1 MKIKALHEEKG
12 RLIGELNALQTAIN
26 AEQRSMS
33 ETEKTRFN
41 EIDARLDS
49 INLEVSDL
57 EKLQKRA
64 AEKIASAPVYGAAS
78 SSEKNERNE
87 MAAKYSFK
95 RAVEMAATGRRE
107 GVEFEMHQEAAA
119 EFQRAGVSVA
129 AHSVLLPSD
138 VFKRDMTATGGS
150 PAGTEGGYNIQ
161 TNVGGIIDVLLPS
174 TVLANLG
181 VTRFDNLTG
190 NLDLPQ
196 ASTQPSA
203 GWNTENGT
211 ATEKSPAFG
220 KVSFSPK
227 RLAAFI
233 QVSNQLLRQSS
244 NSIDAYVRQYLVN
257 AMAQELEKAAIKGG
271 GSNEPTGIIGNAN
284 VNVIYAGGAASNATN
299 ANGAA
304 IVWADV
310 VNAMKAVENSNAMG
324 QAYLTNPLVKAAL
337 QTTPRQ
343 STGVEGNFILQSGA
357 GELNGYPMAV
367 TTNVPSNLSKG
378 SANDLSAMIFG
389 DFSKLAIASWGG
401 MELTVDPFSGATAG
415 LTNMVLNSY
424 MDVNL
429 LQPKAF
435 AVCKDIDA

>member
-12 RLIGELNALQTAIN
+12 RLIEELNALQNSIN
-26 AEQRSMS
+26 TEARSMTD
-33 ETEKTRFN
+33 TEKTRFN
-41 EIDARLDS
+41 EIDSRLEGIGS
-49 INLEVSDL
+49 EIETL

-64 AEKIASAPVYGAAS
+64 AEKVVSAPVYGSAS
-78 SSEKNERNE
+78 TSDKTERQKLVNE
-87 MAAKYSFK
+87 YSFK
-95 RAVEMAATGRRE
+95 RAIEQATTGRRE
-107 GVEFEMHQEAAA
+107 GVEFEMHKEAAN
-119 EFQRAGVSVA
+119 EFQRAGVSVS
-129 AHSVLLPSD
+129 AHSVLIPSD
-138 VFKRDMTATGGS
+138 AFKRDMTATGGS
-150 PAGTEGGYNIQ
+150 GGDQGGVNIQ
-161 TNVGGIIDVLLPS
+161 TNVGGIIDVLLPN
-174 TVLANLG
+174 TVLGGLG

-190 NLDLPQ
+190 NLDLPK
-196 ASTQPSA
+196 ANTQPAA

-211 ATEKSPAFG
+211 AAEKSPTFG

-244 NSIDAYVRQYLVN
+244 NSIDAYVRNYLAQ

-271 GSNEPTGIIGNAN
+271 GTNEPTGIIGNAD

-304 IVWADV
+304 VVWADV
-310 VNAMKAVENSNAMG
+310 VNAMKAVESANAMG

-337 QTTPRQ
+337 QTTARQ
-343 STGVEGNFILQSGA
+343 ASGVEGNFILQSGA

-367 TTNVPSNLSKG
+367 TTNVPSNLAKG
-378 SANDLSAMIFG
+378 AASDLSAMIFG

-415 LTNMVLNSY
+415 LTNMVLNAY

-429 LQPKAF
+429 LQPAAF

>member
-12 RLIGELNALQTAIN
+12 RLIEELNTLQTSIN
-26 AEQRSMS
+26 AEQRSMTD
-33 ETEKTRFN
+33 TEKTRFN

-49 INLEVSDL
+49 IGSEVEVL

-64 AEKIASAPVYGAAS
+64 AEKIATAPVYGAAS

-95 RAVEMAATGRRE
+95 RAVEMAATGRRD

-150 PAGTEGGYNIQ
+150 SGSEGGVNIQ
-161 TNVGGIIDVLLPS
+161 TNVGGIIDVLLPR

-181 VTRFDNLTG
+181 ITRFDNLTG

-211 ATEKSPAFG
+211 AAEKSPAFG

-284 VNVIYAGGAASNATN
+284 VNVIYAGGAASNSTN

-310 VNAMKAVENSNAMG
+310 VNAMKAVESNNAMG

-343 STGVEGNFILQSGA
+343 SSGVEGNFIMQSGA

-367 TTNVPSNLSKG
+367 TTNVPSTLSKG
-378 SANDLSAMIFG
+378 SASDLSALIFG
-389 DFSKLAIASWGG
+389 DFSQLCVASWGG

-424 MDVNL
+424 MDVNI

>member
-12 RLIGELNALQTAIN
+12 RLIEELNALQNSIN
-26 AEQRSMS
+26 TEARSMTD
-33 ETEKTRFN
+33 TEKTRFN
-41 EIDARLDS
+41 EIDSRLEGIGS
-49 INLEVSDL
+49 EIETL

-64 AEKIASAPVYGAAS
+64 AEKVVSAPVYGSAS
-78 SSEKNERNE
+78 TSDKTERQKLVNE
-87 MAAKYSFK
+87 YSFK
-95 RAVEMAATGRRE
+95 RAIEQATTGRRE
-107 GVEFEMHQEAAA
+107 GVEFEMHKEAAN
-119 EFQRAGVSVA
+119 EFQRAGVSVS
-129 AHSVLLPSD
+129 AHSVLIPSD
-138 VFKRDMTATGGS
+138 AFKRDMTATGG
-150 PAGTEGGYNIQ
+150 TGGDQGGVNIQ
-161 TNVGGIIDVLLPS
+161 TNVGGIIDVLLPN
-174 TVLANLG
+174 TVLGGLG

-190 NLDLPQ
+190 NLDLPK
-196 ASTQPSA
+196 ANTQPAA

-211 ATEKSPAFG
+211 AAEKSPTFG

-244 NSIDAYVRQYLVN
+244 NSIDAYVRNYLAQ

-271 GSNEPTGIIGNAN
+271 GTNEPTGIIGNAD

-304 IVWADV
+304 VVWADV
-310 VNAMKAVENSNAMG
+310 VNAMKAVESANAMG

-337 QTTPRQ
+337 QTTARQ
-343 STGVEGNFILQSGA
+343 ASGVEGNFILQSGA

-367 TTNVPSNLSKG
+367 TTNVPSNLAKG
-378 SANDLSAMIFG
+378 AASDLSAMIFG

-415 LTNMVLNSY
+415 LTNMVLNAY

-429 LQPKAF
+429 LQPASF

>member
-26 AEQRSMS
+26 AEQRSMT

-49 INLEVSDL
+49 IGSEVETL

-64 AEKIASAPVYGAAS
+64 AEKIATAPVYGAAS

-95 RAVEMAATGRRE
+95 RAVEMAATGRRD

-150 PAGTEGGYNIQ
+150 SGSEGGVNIQ
-161 TNVGGIIDVLLPS
+161 TNVGGIIDVLLPR

-181 VTRFDNLTG
+181 ITRFDNLTG

-211 ATEKSPAFG
+211 AAEKSPAFG

-284 VNVIYAGGAASNATN
+284 VNVIYAGGAASNSTN

-310 VNAMKAVENSNAMG
+310 VNAMKAVESNNAMG

-343 STGVEGNFILQSGA
+343 SSGVEGNFIMQSGA

-367 TTNVPSNLSKG
+367 TTNVPSTLSKG
-378 SANDLSAMIFG
+378 SASDLSALIFG
-389 DFSKLAIASWGG
+389 DFSQLCVASWGG

-424 MDVNL
+424 MDVNI

>member
-12 RLIGELNALQTAIN
+12 RLIEELNALQTSIN
-26 AEQRSMS
+26 TEARSMS
-33 ETEKTRFN
+33 DTEKTRFN
-41 EIDARLDS
+41 EIDSRLDS
-49 INLEVSDL
+49 IGGEIETL

-64 AEKIASAPVYGAAS
+64 AEKVASAPVYGSAS
-78 SSEKNERNE
+78 TSDKTERQKLVAE
-87 MAAKYSFK
+87 YSFK
-95 RAVEMAATGRRE
+95 RAIEQATTGRRE
-107 GVEFEMHQEAAA
+107 GVEFEMHKEAAN
-119 EFQRAGVSVA
+119 EFQRAGVSVS
-129 AHSVLLPSD
+129 AHSVLIPSD
-138 VFKRDMTATGGS
+138 AFKRDMTATGGS
-150 PAGTEGGYNIQ
+150 GGDQGGVNIQ
-161 TNVGGIIDVLLPS
+161 TNVGGIIDVLLPN
-174 TVLANLG
+174 TVLAGLG

-190 NLDLPQ
+190 NLDLPK
-196 ASTQPSA
+196 ASTQPAA

-211 ATEKSPAFG
+211 ATEKSPTFG

-244 NSIDAYVRQYLVN
+244 NSIDAYVRNYLAQ
-257 AMAQELEKAAIKGG
+257 AMAQELEKAAILGG
-271 GSNEPTGIIGNAN
+271 GTNEPTGIIGNAD
-284 VNVIYAGGAASNATN
+284 VNVIFAGGAASNATN

-304 IVWADV
+304 VVWADV
-310 VNAMKAVENSNAMG
+310 VNAMKAVESNNAMG

-337 QTTPRQ
+337 QTTARQ
-343 STGVEGNFILQSGA
+343 ASGVEGNFILQSGA

-367 TTNVPSNLSKG
+367 TTNVPSTLSKG
-378 SANDLSAMIFG
+378 AASDLSAMIFG

-415 LTNMVLNSY
+415 LTNMVLNAY